1 MHRRKSRKHA
11 HRIMTTV
18 VALALTL
25 ASSAAV
31 QANPKDIPAGSKLVY
46 NFNVIGFPSNHVYDG
61 NCGNGHRIFVNREAN
76 NAQILIE
83 NSPTAWSVVDCDATG
98 SHRAVLAT
106 NQAGVYDVYVRILGK
121 PGGNIK
127 ICADTFEDFL
137 AGETL
142 CLLGTIDLTRG
153 KGQSKF
159 QLAPSAVFDASL
171 EDLIWTVDTNRDFRI
186 AQFRV
191 YQRP

>member
-1 MHRRKSRKHA
+1 MLLG
-11 HRIMTTV
+11 
-18 VALALTL
+18 LALTL
-25 ASSAAV
+25 ALAPMA

-46 NFNVIGFPSNHVYDG
+46 NFNVIGYPAGQTYNG
-61 NCGNGHRIFVNREAN
+61 NCGDGHRIFVNREAN
-76 NAQILIE
+76 NAQVLIQ
-83 NSPTAWSVVDCDATG
+83 NSATGWSVIDCDATTG
-98 SHRAVLAT
+98 HRASLGT
-106 NQAGVYDVYVRILGK
+106 NQVGRYDIYVRILGK
-121 PGGNIK
+121 PGGHIN

-142 CLLGTIDLTRG
+142 CLLGTIDLTRA

-159 QLAPSAVFDASL
+159 TLAPSAMFDASL
-171 EDLIWTVDTNRDFRI
+171 EDLMWLVDTNGDFRI